1 MSDPI
6 HVDAVKE
13 LANSEVDHAVKMISV
28 FANVFRNKTID
39 FERVGVKRE
48 ADFYLGAAWVTATDF
63 FTFDFVR
70 RYERNPTQEE
80 NNIIIQIIYARLPE
94 FKQAISDLGI

>member
-13 LANSEVDHAVKMISV
+13 LANSEVDHAVKMISL
-28 FANVFRNKTID
+28 FANVFKNKTLD
-39 FERVGVKRE
+39 FERVGWKGKPIFTLE
-48 ADFYLGAAWVTATDF
+48 ASWVTATDF

-80 NNIIIQIIYARLPE
+80 NNIIIQTIYARLPE
-94 FKQAISDLGI
+94 FKQAISDLGL

>member
-6 HVDAVKE
+6 HIDAVKE
-13 LANSEVDHAVKMISV
+13 LANSEVDHAVKMIPA

-48 ADFYLGAAWVTATDF
+48 ADFYLEEPAWVTATDF

-70 RYERNPTQEE
+70 RYERDPTQEE
-80 NNIIIQIIYARLPE
+80 KIT
-94 FKQAISDLGI
+94 

>member
-13 LANSEVDHAVKMISV
+13 LANSEVDHAVKMISA

-39 FERVGVKRE
+39 FERVGVKKGSR
-48 ADFYLGAAWVTATDF
+48 FLPWSCVGNRYGFL
-63 FTFDFVR
+63 TFDFVR
-70 RYERNPTQEE
+70 RYERDPTQEE
-80 NNIIIQIIYARLPE
+80 NNIIIQTIYARLPE
-94 FKQAISDLGI
+94 FK

>member
-13 LANSEVDHAVKMISV
+13 LANSEVDHAIKMISA

-39 FERVGVKRE
+39 FERVGVERE

-63 FTFDFVR
+63 FTFDFVK
-70 RYERNPTQEE
+70 RYERKPTQEE
-80 NNIIIQIIYARLPE
+80 NNIIMQTVYARLPE